1 MILEL
6 IELIKNSKKLCFIKY
21 FATQNHA
28 VKDLKYRVRFH
39 KYKKMNIV
47 LSFDNILVISS
58 AKKLFTN
65 LNVIFLPL
73 NFVFQTVSS
82 HQKVHIC
89 LQIRLKRDF
98 FFT

>member
-1 MILEL
+1 MRQEL
-6 IELIKNSKKLCFIKY
+6 IVRVKNNKKRCFIKY

-39 KYKKMNIV
+39 KCKKMNTV

-58 AKKLFTN
+58 ENKLFTN

-73 NFVFQTVSS
+73 NFVFQTASS
-82 HQKVHIC
+82 HQKVQIR

-98 FFT
+98 FLT